1 MKIWKKRK
9 NRGKKRLV
17 NRRLRP
23 QKEKRKGKKRNKM
36 RKRGRSET
44 KKNKKKRRKCLK
56 KRCGKR
62 KRNKKNKNRGKG
74 KRRKF
79 RFRMGSRTT
88 HLNEGTTT
96 GSTGSTVQT
105 ADKKIDAKNSSS
117 SRWKTIRIN

>member
-1 MKIWKKRK
+1 MKLWKKRK

-23 QKEKRKGKKRNKM
+23 QKEKRKGKKGSKM
-36 RKRGRSET
+36 RKRGRSVT
-44 KKNKKKRRKCLK
+44 KKKKKKKRKCLK

-62 KRNKKNKNRGKG
+62 KRNKSNKNKRKG
-74 KRRKF
+74 KRGKF

-88 HLNEGTTT
+88 HFNGGTT
-96 GSTGSTVQT
+96 TGSTVQT
-105 ADKKIDAKNSSS
+105 ADKKLDAKNSSS

>member
-36 RKRGRSET
+36 RKRGRSVT
-44 KKNKKKRRKCLK
+44 KKDKKKKRKCLK

-62 KRNKKNKNRGKG
+62 KRNKKNKNKGKG
-74 KRRKF
+74 KRRNF

-88 HLNEGTTT
+88 HFNEGTTT
-96 GSTGSTVQT
+96 GLTVQT
-105 ADKKIDAKNSSS
+105 ADKKIEAKNISS